1 VRKGRLDDAA
11 ASVKRLRN
19 ADSVDDPDVRNT
31 VALMV
36 HTNQLEID
44 ASAGTTYLDCFR
56 GTDRRRTEIVM
67 MVFAMQLL
75 SGQNLIG
82 QGVQFLNSV
91 GISAKTTLSLNM
103 VLNAQF
109 IIGTIFSWGC
119 ELLSFTLSM

>member
-1 VRKGRLDDAA
+1 
-11 ASVKRLRN
+11 
-19 ADSVDDPDVRNT
+19 VDDPDVRNT

-119 ELLSFTLSM
+119 ELLSSTLSM